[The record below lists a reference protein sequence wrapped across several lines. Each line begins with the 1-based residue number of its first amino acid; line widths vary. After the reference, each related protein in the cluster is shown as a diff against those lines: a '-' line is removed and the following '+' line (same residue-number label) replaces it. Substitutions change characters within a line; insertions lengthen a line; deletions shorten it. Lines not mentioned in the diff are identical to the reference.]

1 MLIDTHCHLD
11 FPQFDSDREQVINR
25 AQANGLGYIINIGS
39 SLKGSQDSVR
49 FCEQYDF
56 IYASVGIHP
65 HHAEGIGQ
73 SELSRIKDLSFSR
86 KVVAIGET
94 GLDFYKNYASEES
107 QRRLFCSL
115 IGLAQERQ
123 MPLIIHSRAAS
134 QEVLE
139 ILKREKP
146 RKAVV
151 HCFSGDRDFLE
162 HYLDLGFYISFTCN
176 ITYKNA
182 EDLRALVKDVPLQR
196 LMLET
201 DAPFLPPQEFR
212 GKRNEPAY
220 VKNLAE
226 EIARIKNIDFKNLAQ
241 ITTFN
246 AQQFFNLGQKSKGQ

>member
-1 MLIDTHCHLD
+1 
-11 FPQFDSDREQVINR
+11 
-25 AQANGLGYIINIGS
+25 
-39 SLKGSQDSVR
+39 
-49 FCEQYDF
+49 
-56 IYASVGIHP
+56 
-65 HHAEGIGQ
+65 
-73 SELSRIKDLSFSR
+73 
-86 KVVAIGET
+86 
-94 GLDFYKNYASEES
+94 
-107 QRRLFCSL
+107 
-115 IGLAQERQ
+115 
-123 MPLIIHSRAAS
+123 
-134 QEVLE
+134 
-139 ILKREKP
+139 
-146 RKAVV
+146 VV